1 MSLWHL
7 QASPLAHGM
16 TGVRCRC
23 ENQKVRGC
31 TLISMK
37 TEVPFA
43 LSRGRAIGVGGAL
56 ARELVVSAK
65 AVDEDGNVSLS
76 KANVCQHLH
85 GENPCGI
92 CISLRGKHRK

>member
-1 MSLWHL
+1 
-7 QASPLAHGM
+7 M
-16 TGVRCRC
+16 TGVRC
-23 ENQKVRGC
+23 ENQKVRGR
-31 TLISMK
+31 TLISVK
-37 TEVPFA
+37 TEVPFP
-43 LSRGRAIGVGGAL
+43 LSRGRAIGVGGGAL

-65 AVDEDGNVSLS
+65 AVDEDGNVSLL

>member
-7 QASPLAHGM
+7 QASPLAHGT

-23 ENQKVRGC
+23 ENQKVRSR

-37 TEVPFA
+37 TEVPFP
-43 LSRGRAIGVGGAL
+43 LSGGRAIGGAL
-56 ARELVVSAK
+56 SRELVVPAK